1 MDWWAI
7 VKKKGK
13 AFPKNNMSLIKEIT
27 EKIYMSIPADT
38 VFEGDTYWQKFL
50 DMSEASVPKEDNRNR
65 LRFSL
70 FKKNGKSWFRN
81 FFLNYGRQRNYFEKI
96 SEQHPIRYKRTD
108 TMQDYYKESLMKGKR
123 RRFQFG
129 KNLDN
134 IMRDGKERTAK
145 EAFLSLQDY
154 YINKPDRSGGNI
166 PTTAEVSGYL
176 NSVAYKR
183 YEKIKGRPNKY
194 RWIGE

>member
-1 MDWWAI
+1 MDWWTI
-7 VKKKGK
+7 VKRKNAFAKK
-13 AFPKNNMSLIKEIT
+13 NISLMKEII
-27 EKIYMSIPADT
+27 EKIYMGIPADT
-38 VFEGDTYWQKFL
+38 VFTSDKYWEKFL
-50 DMSEASVPKEDNRNR
+50 DMVEASIPKEDINHQAFNR
-65 LRFSL
+65 
-70 FKKNGKSWFRN
+70 FKKDGKEWFRN
-81 FFLNYGRQRNYFEKI
+81 FFLNYGRQRNYIEKI
-96 SEQHPIRYKRTD
+96 IQNHPTRYRRTD
-108 TMQDYYKESLMKGKR
+108 SMQDYYKESLMKGRSSKT
-123 RRFQFG
+123 FQFG

-154 YINKPDRSGGNI
+154 YINRPDRSGGNM

-176 NSVAYKR
+176 NNVAYKR